1 MYRRYHYDII
11 KERIQEPRAAIQVIA
26 GPRQVGKTTVINQV
40 LNDIKIQYISETAD
54 GVEHDNTQWISEIWS
69 SARSKM
75 QFNRLN
81 EFLIVIDE
89 IQKLDNWSEYVKREW
104 DYDTAKGNNIKVVLI
119 GSSRLLLKQGLT
131 ESLAGR
137 YEMIRMGHWS
147 YAEMR
152 DAFGWNV
159 NQYIYYG
166 GYPQGARYVNNE
178 KRWRTYIK
186 DAIIEPIV
194 GKDIL
199 MTTTVYKPAL
209 LRQLFTLG
217 CDYSGELLSLNK
229 ALGQLSDAGNITTL
243 ANYIRLL
250 GDCQAITTLQK
261 YANDN
266 ARKYNSIPKFQVY
279 NTALLSANA
288 GRGFETEFTDPKRWG
303 RWAESAVGA
312 HIVGNAEEV
321 GYDVYY
327 WRENDLEVDFVLVK
341 NGAIVALE
349 VKSGSRTT
357 NKGLPIFMNKFS
369 PKMAFVVGG
378 EAISIEEFLLM
389 DLERLW
395 E

>member
-1 MYRRYHYDII
+1 MYRRYHYNII

-26 GPRQVGKTTVINQV
+26 GPRQIGKTTVVNQV
-40 LNDIKIQYISETAD
+40 LSDIDIQYISETAD
-54 GVEHDNTQWISEIWS
+54 AVEPDNRKWIAEVWAT
-69 SARSKM
+69 ARSRM
-75 QFNRLN
+75 QFNRLG

-89 IQKLDNWSEYVKREW
+89 IQKIDNWSEAVKREW
-104 DYDTAKGNNIKVVLI
+104 DYDTAKGNNIKVVLL

-137 YEMIRMGHWS
+137 FEMIRMGHWTF
-147 YAEMR
+147 AEMR

-159 NQYIYYG
+159 EQYIYFG
-166 GYPQGARYVNNE
+166 GYPQGARYAGNE
-178 KRWRTYIK
+178 KRWRSYIK

-199 MTTTVYKPAL
+199 MTTTIYKPAL
-209 LRQLFTLG
+209 LRQLFALG

-250 GDCQAITTLQK
+250 GDCQAVTTLQK

-288 GRGFETEFTDPKRWG
+288 GRSFESEFTDPKRWG

-341 NGAIVALE
+341 NGEIVAIE
-349 VKSGSRTT
+349 VKSGTRTT
-357 NKGLPIFMNKFS
+357 NKGLPVFMDKFS
-369 PKMAFVVGG
+369 PKMAFVVGS

-395 E
+395 A